1 VSDRFPATSF
11 ATSHSW
17 LNLGLGLVLSL
28 RLIYVFCIPNA
39 IAHWRDG
46 LSYDNIARNLISGVG
61 YWDTTGEWPGEPPY
75 ADPSAPTARWMPGYP
90 LFIAGVY
97 LIFGESYRTVYVA
110 QAVLGVVIAGL
121 IYLLAKHTLG
131 TRAGVLA
138 VFLYAVD
145 PFSIYLCG
153 RFQTEQLFTL
163 LVTAALYCFLKV
175 REATRVQLQFALLFG
190 LLAGAGALTRNMAG
204 LMFGG
209 LCLEALLGWGEGFGR
224 IRFGTR
230 VFLIA
235 IASVVFLGTLA
246 PWLIRNY
253 TLTGQYVLSTGV
265 WQTLSMTNNDNGGT
279 YFTPEGLA
287 AMPRTSIE
295 QPEIERE
302 AVYRTFVTDWIA
314 KHPWRFAWLYLWRA
328 IVFWSPSVQTL
339 MGAQA
344 VLGLA
349 FNGILFLFAAVSIFT
364 HRKYW
369 RKTLPIFTVLLA
381 FTLGYSSV
389 AAITR
394 FRLPLYPLLE
404 ILAAGGMLS
413 MLRGCSKILAEVS
426 RGT

>member
-1 VSDRFPATSF
+1 
-11 ATSHSW
+11 
-17 LNLGLGLVLSL
+17 LGLVLSL

-39 IAHWRDG
+39 IPHWRDG

-61 YWDTTGEWPGEPPY
+61 YWDTTGDWPGEPPY

-97 LIFGESYRTVYVA
+97 LIFGASYRTVYVA
-110 QAVLGVVIAGL
+110 QAVLSVVIAGF
-121 IYLLAKHTLG
+121 IYLLAKYTLG
-131 TRAGVLA
+131 TQAGVLA

-145 PFSIYLCG
+145 PFSIYICG

-163 LVTAALYCFLKV
+163 LVTAALYCFLKM
-175 REATRVQLQFALLFG
+175 REETRVQLQCALLFG
-190 LLAGAGALTRNMAG
+190 LLAGAGALTRNVAG

-209 LCLEALLGWGEGFGR
+209 LCLGALLGWGEGFGR
-224 IRFGTR
+224 MRFGTR

-253 TLTGQYVLSTGV
+253 TLTGQYVLSTEV
-265 WQTLSMTNNDNGGT
+265 WQTLSMTNNDNGGAD
-279 YFTPEGLA
+279 FTPEGLA

-314 KHPWRFAWLYLWRA
+314 KHPSHFAWLYLWRA
-328 IVFWSPSVQTL
+328 IVFWSPSVKFQTG
-339 MGAQA
+339 MQA
-344 VLGLA
+344 MLGLA
-349 FNGILFLFAAVSIFT
+349 FNEILLLFVAASTFT

-369 RKTLPIFTVLLA
+369 RKTLPIYTVLLA
-381 FTLGYSSV
+381 FTLSYSSV

-394 FRLPLYPLLE
+394 FKLPLYPLLE

-413 MLRGCSKILAEVS
+413 MLRSCSNMLVKS
-426 RGT
+426 T